1 GSGITASHSYSSP
14 NTYTVTLTVD
24 DGQDQNS
31 DTLTVVATDID
42 NSPVFSP
49 GDVVINEIMWDG
61 GEYIELKNTTS
72 SNITLTD
79 WILLDDD
86 GIIYTFTSSDTISA
100 NGYFLIEDEENCT
113 TIQEDVVASI
123 TLSNSDGELLVLKD
137 GTGQIIDSANQVT
150 GGWFAGANTESG
162 DSMERTLL
170 PGDGTEASNWYT
182 SVGNIGG
189 RTGTP
194 GEKNSP
200 GEQPEEGE
208 EEEQEQQQEDEESS
222 LSYQP
227 GDIVINEF
235 VSDPAD
241 DDTEWIELYNTTQ
254 NEIDLTDW
262 TIEDNTGTTYGR
274 GSLSKLDG
282 LIIESQRHLLLSR
295 GEDFS
300 FRLNNGGDIIIL
312 KYKETIIDEVAYGDF
327 EKIVGS
333 IEGNAPKP
341 SKGRSLARLE
351 DGLDTDNDS
360 DDFAETITPTP
371 EEPNKITFVSIP
383 SGGSSFVS
391 SPVLTSQSY
400 SSDIIINE
408 FLPDPFGSDKENEFI
423 ELKNIGTKIVDLEG
437 WKLGDNSSRIYTIS
451 TKDFKS
457 TKISSG
463 GFFVLRREKTKIALN
478 NTGGDAVKLYR
489 PDNNLLEEIKYT
501 GKVPEGQS
509 YSRDESNSWLWT
521 TTVTPGEKNI
531 FTQPNKPPKAVI
543 EVNQNAKVEEV
554 IIFDGSDS
562 FDPEGENLKFLW
574 DFGDGSNSNKMN
586 PIHIY
591 KNKGHYSVQLTVT
604 DNDEGSDTAKILVI
618 VSAIESDS
626 PEREEDSNLKLDFSN
641 IIISEFIPNPK
652 GPDTEE
658 WIEIFNSG

>member
-1 GSGITASHSYSSP
+1 
-14 NTYTVTLTVD
+14 
-24 DGQDQNS
+24 
-31 DTLTVVATDID
+31 
-42 NSPVFSP
+42 
-49 GDVVINEIMWDG
+49 
-61 GEYIELKNTTS
+61 YIELKNTTS

-150 GGWFAGANTESG
+150 GGWFAGANTESD

-282 LIIESQRHLLLSR
+282 LIIESQ
-295 GEDFS
+295 
-300 FRLNNGGDIIIL
+300 
-312 KYKETIIDEVAYGDF
+312 
-327 EKIVGS
+327 
-333 IEGNAPKP
+333 
-341 SKGRSLARLE
+341 
-351 DGLDTDNDS
+351 
-360 DDFAETITPTP
+360 
-371 EEPNKITFVSIP
+371 
-383 SGGSSFVS
+383 
-391 SPVLTSQSY
+391 
-400 SSDIIINE
+400 
-408 FLPDPFGSDKENEFI
+408 
-423 ELKNIGTKIVDLEG
+423 
-437 WKLGDNSSRIYTIS
+437 
-451 TKDFKS
+451 
-457 TKISSG
+457 
-463 GFFVLRREKTKIALN
+463 
-478 NTGGDAVKLYR
+478 
-489 PDNNLLEEIKYT
+489 
-501 GKVPEGQS
+501 
-509 YSRDESNSWLWT
+509 
-521 TTVTPGEKNI
+521 
-531 FTQPNKPPKAVI
+531 
-543 EVNQNAKVEEV
+543 
-554 IIFDGSDS
+554 
-562 FDPEGENLKFLW
+562 
-574 DFGDGSNSNKMN
+574 
-586 PIHIY
+586 
-591 KNKGHYSVQLTVT
+591 
-604 DNDEGSDTAKILVI
+604 
-618 VSAIESDS
+618 
-626 PEREEDSNLKLDFSN
+626 
-641 IIISEFIPNPK
+641 
-652 GPDTEE
+652 
-658 WIEIFNSG
+658 